1 MQYIQLTESSA
12 KFTLTDLIKK
22 VGEEK
27 ASSFLIS
34 YRHACTLLDDNYIII
49 KCYNLGEL
57 LARFF
62 ANDYAEEE
70 KEA

>member
-12 KFTLTDLIKK
+12 KFTINDLIKK

-27 ASSFLIS
+27 ASSFLRA
-34 YRHACTLLDDNYIII
+34 YRHACTVVENGIVI

-57 LARFF
+57 IARFF
-62 ANDYAEEE
+62 ANEYAEEE